1 MTWYIIRHAEK
12 EPGDFYNPHLRH
24 QDQPISLKGRQDA
37 QKLCSFFAE
46 KQISAIYVSSYQR
59 TRQTIEEVAGR
70 LELAPLVDPRLNEI
84 DNGCIEGL
92 NDQELY
98 QEYPDIWTAYRERKF
113 DFRFPGGETGI
124 EAQQRIIN
132 FLIEKLPQ
140 HGAESIILVSHDGLI
155 RLLMCYILNIPV
167 FNRWNFHIDTCG
179 IMEVIYQRDFN
190 AWKLIRFNQTC
201 L

>member
-1 MTWYIIRHAEK
+1 MIWYIVRHAEK
-12 EPGDFYNPHLRH
+12 DPGDFFNPRLRH

-37 QKLCSFFAE
+37 QKLCAFFAE

-70 LELAPLVDPRLNEI
+70 LQLAPLVDARLNEI
-84 DNGCIEGL
+84 DNGCFEGL
-92 NDQELY
+92 SDQELH
-98 QEYPDIWTAYRERKF
+98 QEYPDVWTAYRERKC
-113 DFRFPGGETGI
+113 DFRFPGGETGA

-132 FLIEKLPQ
+132 FLAETLPQ
-140 HGAESIILVSHDGLI
+140 RGAENIILVSHDGLI
-155 RLLMCYILNIPV
+155 RLLMCHILNIPV
-167 FNRWNFHIDTCG
+167 FSRWNFRVDTCG
-179 IMEVIYQRDFN
+179 IMEVTYQRDFK

>member
-1 MTWYIIRHAEK
+1 MPWYIVRHADK

-37 QKLCSFFAE
+37 QKLCPFFAE

-59 TRQTIEEVAGR
+59 TRQTIEEAAGQLQ
-70 LELAPLVDPRLNEI
+70 LEPLVDARLNEI

-92 NDQELY
+92 SDAELHHD
-98 QEYPDIWTAYRERKF
+98 YPDIWIAHRERKY
-113 DFRFPGGETGI
+113 DFRFPGGETGA
-124 EAQQRIIN
+124 EAQQRIIS

-140 HGAESIILVSHDGLI
+140 HGGDNIILVSHDGLI
-155 RLLMCYILNIPV
+155 RLLMCYILNLPV
-167 FNRWNFHIDTCG
+167 FSRWSFRVDTCG
-179 IMEVIYQRDFN
+179 VMEISYQREFN
-190 AWKLIRFNQTC
+190 AWKLVRFNQAC

>member
-1 MTWYIIRHAEK
+1 MTWYIVRHAEK

-37 QKLCSFFAE
+37 QKLCSFFAK

-59 TRQTIEEVAGR
+59 TWQTIEEVAGR
-70 LELAPLVDPRLNEI
+70 LQFAPLVDDRLNEI

-92 NDQELY
+92 SDEELH
-98 QEYPDIWTAYRERKF
+98 QGYPDVWTAHRERKY
-113 DFRFPGGETGI
+113 DFRFPGGETAA

-132 FLIEKLPQ
+132 FLAEKLPQ
-140 HGAESIILVSHDGLI
+140 HVAENIILVSHDGLI
-155 RLLMCYILNIPV
+155 RLLMCHIMNIPV
-167 FNRWNFHIDTCG
+167 FSRWNFRVDTCG
-179 IMEVIYQRDFN
+179 IMEVTYQRDFK